1 MSSYR
6 NHIKKFDDIRSKS
19 VICTGVNVV
28 IKSSDSEKVVK
39 PKKVKNQLPELT
51 EIEKD
56 NINNAND
63 FHEFIEGPLIPDD
76 SEE

>member
-19 VICTGVNVV
+19 VICTGENVV
-28 IKSSDSEKVVK
+28 IKSSESEKVIK
-39 PKKVKNQLPELT
+39 PKKVKNQLPDLT

-56 NINNAND
+56 NINNVND
-63 FHEFIEGPLIPDD
+63 FHEFIEGPKLHDD